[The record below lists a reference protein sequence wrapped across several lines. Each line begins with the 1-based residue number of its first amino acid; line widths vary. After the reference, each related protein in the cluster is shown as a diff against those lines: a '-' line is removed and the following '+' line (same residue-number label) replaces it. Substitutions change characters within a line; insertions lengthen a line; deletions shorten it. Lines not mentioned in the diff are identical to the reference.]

1 MSKTIAAIATGNSVS
16 GIGVIR
22 ISGER
27 AIEIAQKVFKSADNT
42 PLSSLKGYTA
52 KFGNVYS
59 KGEKYDNAI
68 ALVFRAPKS
77 YTGEDVVELSV
88 HGGIF
93 IVEKT
98 LESVLDAGASPAEAG
113 EFTKRAFLNGKMDL
127 TQAEAVAIID
137 IGKRSGSG

>member
-22 ISGER
+22 ISGDS

-59 KGEKYDNAI
+59 KGESMTMRLRLFFVLRKATRVRMLLN
-68 ALVFRAPKS
+68 FP
-77 YTGEDVVELSV
+77 YT
-88 HGGIF
+88 
-93 IVEKT
+93 
-98 LESVLDAGASPAEAG
+98 AE
-113 EFTKRAFLNGKMDL
+113 FLLLKKPWSL
-127 TQAEAVAIID
+127 F
-137 IGKRSGSG
+137 

>member
-22 ISGER
+22 ISGDS

-77 YTGEDVVELSV
+77 
-88 HGGIF
+88 IF
-93 IVEKT
+93 KRKN
-98 LESVLDAGASPAEAG
+98 GPYASRG
-113 EFTKRAFLNGKMDL
+113 CCH
-127 TQAEAVAIID
+127 ID
-137 IGKRSGSG
+137 IGKRSGGG

>member
-22 ISGER
+22 ISGDS

-77 YTGEDVVELSV
+77 YTGEDVVELPY
-88 HGGIF
+88 
-93 IVEKT
+93 T
-98 LESVLDAGASPAEAG
+98 AE
-113 EFTKRAFLNGKMDL
+113 FLLLKKL
-127 TQAEAVAIID
+127 W
-137 IGKRSGSG
+137 SLF

>member
-22 ISGER
+22 ISGDS

-59 KGEKYDNAI
+59 KGETLLN
-68 ALVFRAPKS
+68 FP
-77 YTGEDVVELSV
+77 YT
-88 HGGIF
+88 
-93 IVEKT
+93 
-98 LESVLDAGASPAEAG
+98 AE
-113 EFTKRAFLNGKMDL
+113 FLLLKKPWSL
-127 TQAEAVAIID
+127 F
-137 IGKRSGSG
+137 

>member
-68 ALVFRAPKS
+68 GACFSCSEKL
-77 YTGEDVVELSV
+77 
-88 HGGIF
+88 HG
-93 IVEKT
+93 
-98 LESVLDAGASPAEAG
+98 
-113 EFTKRAFLNGKMDL
+113 
-127 TQAEAVAIID
+127 
-137 IGKRSGSG
+137 